1 MSLVKANVL
10 PVSQIE
16 GSSFSRPR
24 NHPFYLLFLAVSL
37 IGYAFL
43 GKGFAYVGLNLGF
56 PLYIGELL
64 LVLTWVVFLSSPRG
78 WRGLVAT
85 PPQTLLVVFI
95 LWGITRTLPFVPIYG
110 IDAIRD
116 AALWYYG
123 FFALLT
129 VNIFRP
135 EAMRRKFFRVYC
147 KAVPW
152 FVLWVPVA
160 FFLYD
165 RMRDTLPSVSAGEV
179 PLLWFKAGD
188 MAVHV
193 GAVLAF
199 VILFR
204 ALDSPIFLTGRKSF
218 FVVPAASIGLIIVS
232 MINRGGLVAA
242 SCGICAAALFRKRS
256 WIIKL
261 GFAVLVIIL
270 IGAALDL
277 RIETQTRE
285 LSASQFLS
293 NITSILFPAG
303 SSDDFA
309 ESLQGTAAWR
319 LLWWQA
325 IIDETLFGPYFF
337 TGRGF
342 GENLAVA
349 HNMVGTA
356 DDPLRSPHSS
366 HMTILARMG
375 VPGIVIWVAFSLSL
389 CVALWKRAKS
399 ARQSRDFFV
408 QSASLWCFCYVVMA
422 LVNSSFDVYLEG
434 PQGAIWFWTV
444 VGMGLSM
451 TSDHAFKG

>member
-1 MSLVKANVL
+1 MSLDKAKVL
-10 PVSQIE
+10 PVSQAE
-16 GSSFSRPR
+16 DSSLNKPR
-24 NHPFYLLFLAVSL
+24 NNHFYLLFLAASL

-43 GKGFAYVGLNLGF
+43 GKGFAYVGLDLGF

-64 LVLTWVVFLSSPRG
+64 LILTFVVFLSSPRC
-78 WRGLVAT
+78 RSGLVAT
-85 PPQTLLVVFI
+85 LPQKLLVVFI

-135 EAMRRKFFRVYC
+135 REMRRKFFRAYS
-147 KAVPW
+147 KALPW

-165 RMRDTLPSVSAGEV
+165 RMRDILPSVSAGEV

-188 MAVHV
+188 MAVHL

-204 ALDSPIFLTGRKSF
+204 ALDNPVFLTGRRSF
-218 FVVPAASIGLIIVS
+218 FVVPAAIFGLFITS
-232 MINRGGLVAA
+232 MINRGGFVAA

-256 WIIKL
+256 WVIKL
-261 GFAVLVIIL
+261 GLSMLVIIL
-270 IGAALDL
+270 IAAALDL

-285 LSASQFLS
+285 LSASQFIS
-293 NITSILFPAG
+293 NITSILFPVAG
-303 SSDDFA
+303 SDDYA
-309 ESLQGTAAWR
+309 ESLQGTAVWR
-319 LLWWQA
+319 LLWWQE
-325 IIDETLFGPYFF
+325 IINETLFGPYFF

-356 DDPLRSPHSS
+356 VDPLRSPHSS
-366 HMTILARMG
+366 HMTVLARMG
-375 VPGIVIWVAFSLSL
+375 VPGIVIWVAFFLSL
-389 CVALWKRAKS
+389 CIALWKRAKS
-399 ARQSRDFFV
+399 AQLSRDFFV
-408 QSASLWCFCYVVMA
+408 QSASLWCFCYVVIA
-422 LVNSSFDVYLEG
+422 LTNSSFDVYLEG

-444 VGMGLSM
+444 VGLSLSM
-451 TSDHAFKG
+451 TSDHSFKG